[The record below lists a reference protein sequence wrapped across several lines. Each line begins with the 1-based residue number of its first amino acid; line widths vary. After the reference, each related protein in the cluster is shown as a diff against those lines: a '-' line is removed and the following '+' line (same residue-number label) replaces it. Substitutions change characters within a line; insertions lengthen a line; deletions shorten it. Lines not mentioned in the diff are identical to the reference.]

1 VNNRAGRGGQGGA
14 GHVDGGDGGT
24 GGNGGAIWITDG
36 ISLLWNTTVSHDLV
50 GSGGNGSSIGMN
62 PGSHGAKGVGGGLF
76 VQSSTAAENMR
87 LENTIVASTSNGA
100 NCSGS
105 FTDRLH
111 NLSFGDHTC
120 PGAGGNPMLEQ
131 LRNNGGPTETM
142 ALRPSSAAI
151 DRVPN
156 ARCPAVDQRGK
167 SRPDRHEGS
176 CDIGAY
182 EHHD

>member
-1 VNNRAGRGGQGGA
+1 M
-14 GHVDGGDGGT
+14 
-24 GGNGGAIWITDG
+24 
-36 ISLLWNTTVSHDLV
+36 SLLWNTTIADDLV
-50 GSGGNGSSIGMN
+50 GLGGNGASGGGN

-76 VQSSTAAENMR
+76 VQASSAAENMR
-87 LENTIVASTSNGA
+87 LKNTIVASASNGA

-105 FTDRLH
+105 FTDRLN

-120 PGAGGNPMLEQ
+120 PGASGNPALGQ
-131 LRNNGGPTETM
+131 LRDNGGPTQTM
-142 ALRPSSAAI
+142 ALGKSSAAI
-151 DRVPN
+151 DQVPS
-156 ARCPAVDQRGK
+156 ARCPAVDQRGR